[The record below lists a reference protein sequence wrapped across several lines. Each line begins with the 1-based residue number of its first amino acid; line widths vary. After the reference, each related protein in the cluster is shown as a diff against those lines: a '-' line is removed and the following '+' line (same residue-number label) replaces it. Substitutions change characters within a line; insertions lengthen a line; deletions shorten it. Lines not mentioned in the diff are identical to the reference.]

1 MLEWLKTILGEAYT
15 DEIDRAVSA
24 ELDKN
29 YAPASEVTRL
39 NGEIRRLGGVA
50 CDWAHALRKICWSH
64 RRFLITSNC

>member
-24 ELDKN
+24 EITKN
-29 YAPASEVTRL
+29 SAPASEVTRL
-39 NGEIRRLGGVA
+39 NGEIKRLGGRQA
-50 CDWAHALRKICWSH
+50 TALRKICWSH